1 MKKLLLKGGKMKFRA
16 LTKIF
21 LLSLAPTFLYINEG
35 FSQGTETVYPNEDV
49 SMRFH
54 AQWIVDERT
63 QRKLREAYGSQ
74 RISFDPQGHPIFYG
88 LTPNEAKR
96 WERLYK
102 LCMSDGCLYC
112 DADDGGSCES
122 GTCGAN
128 NELCRPHLGYDGRPI
143 CGQVCA
149 DFAFN
154 SILTCSDR
162 S

>member
-1 MKKLLLKGGKMKFRA
+1 MNFKYFTA
-16 LTKIF
+16 LPKAILIGLTSNLIYVH
-21 LLSLAPTFLYINEG
+21 AV
-35 FSQGTETVYPNEDV
+35 FSQPTETICPNEDV
-49 SMRFH
+49 TLRFH
-54 AQWIVDERT
+54 AQWNVDEKA
-63 QRKLREAYGSQ
+63 QRKLRETYGSQ
-74 RISFDPQGHPIFYG
+74 RLTFDLQGRPVLHG
-88 LTPNEAKR
+88 LTPEQVKR

-102 LCMSDGCLYC
+102 LCMSDGCFYC
-112 DADDGGSCES
+112 DSDEGGSCES